1 MLRDRPPTGRCS
13 VAQDRVEE
21 PYAHQRPLENDEL
34 LPRDVV
40 TTSGPLPDLVLAPD
54 VARVR
59 QSLQPVLELTTSI
72 AASSVPAATGAGL
85 SLIEDGLRMSK
96 ASTNALVEL
105 ADEQQYELGEGPC
118 LTSWA
123 DGVLVRI
130 DDLDNDARYPAW
142 ADAARKLRLRSVLS
156 TPLRGARGNLGAIK
170 VYSEVPHAFDRSD
183 EDLLLKLSD
192 QAALLVENL
201 QALAD
206 VEQSSADIMAS
217 MRVRQ
222 QVAMAQGVLVGRSGI
237 SAEEA
242 FLQLSERAAG
252 TQSTVAEVAA
262 DVISNR

>member
-1 MLRDRPPTGRCS
+1 VR
-13 VAQDRVEE
+13 
-21 PYAHQRPLENDEL
+21 
-34 LPRDVV
+34 
-40 TTSGPLPDLVLAPD
+40 TSGPLPDLVLAPD
-54 VARVR
+54 IARVR
-59 QSLQPVLELTTSI
+59 QSLQPVLELATSI
-72 AASSVPAATGAGL
+72 AVTSISAATGAGL
-85 SLIEDGLRMSK
+85 SLIEDGTRRSA
-96 ASTNALVEL
+96 ASTSALVEL

-130 DDLDNDARYPAW
+130 DDLDDDSRFSAW
-142 ADAARKLRLRSVLS
+142 AVAARRLHLRSVLS

-206 VEQSSADIMAS
+206 VDESSADIMAS

-222 QVAMAQGVLVGRSGI
+222 QVAMAQGVLVGRLGI
-237 SAEEA
+237 SPQQA

-252 TQSTVAEVAA
+252 TGSTVAEVAA

>member
-1 MLRDRPPTGRCS
+1 
-13 VAQDRVEE
+13 
-21 PYAHQRPLENDEL
+21 
-34 LPRDVV
+34 V

-123 DGVLVRI
+123 DGVLVRM
-130 DDLDNDARYPAW
+130 DDLDDDLRYPAW
-142 ADAARKLRLRSVLS
+142 VAAARRLRLRSVLS
-156 TPLRGARGNLGAIK
+156 TPLRGLQGNVGAIK
-170 VYSEVPHAFDRSD
+170 VYSEVPHAFDRSA

-206 VEQSSADIMAS
+206 AEQSSADIMAS

-222 QVAMAQGVLVGRSGI
+222 QVAMAQGVLVGSDGI
-237 SAEEA
+237 SPEEA
-242 FLQLSERAAG
+242 FLQLCQNAAALG
-252 TQSTVAEVAA
+252 STVATVAA
-262 DVISNR
+262 RILSNR